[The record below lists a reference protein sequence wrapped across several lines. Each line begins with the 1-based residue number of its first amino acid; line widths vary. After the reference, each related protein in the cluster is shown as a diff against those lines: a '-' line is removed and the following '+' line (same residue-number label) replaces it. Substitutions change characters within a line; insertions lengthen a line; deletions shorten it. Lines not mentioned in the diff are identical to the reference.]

1 MVLSLLLCGVFFFGC
16 KREYPNYGDNPQT
29 NTSKPSINQLK
40 AADESDANAPALP
53 QGTVIF
59 DKAEILLV
67 PGEEWDLIKTS
78 ISAEGS
84 SICIPV
90 LNGLGGNNGA
100 MIRVFTTEEKSEV
113 ETAISILKTQ
123 VESNPNTI
131 KNSFKLTEFN
141 SVFGVHGTQVS
152 YDYLVK
158 RFLTGKKFRAQVY
171 LFQNSKKRCV
181 AINFITFADKDSARI
196 QEMIRDTL
204 QLN

>member
-78 ISAEGS
+78 IS
-84 SICIPV
+84 
-90 LNGLGGNNGA
+90 